1 MRSFCFA
8 AALLITLLGINV
20 YCYNFIKE
28 SSIKLE
34 NNIDEIVYYLNKND
48 DENVEKSFNELK
60 EQTIESKKVWFLI
73 INHEEIDNVDVKIKE
88 CEGYIKK
95 EADNELLA
103 SLNSLKFYINNIYE
117 REKVN
122 IPNIF

>member
-48 DENVEKSFNELK
+48 DENVKKSFNKLK

>member
-73 INHEEIDNVDVKIKE
+73 INHEEIDNVEVKIKE

>member
-48 DENVEKSFNELK
+48 DENVEKSFNKLK

>member
-34 NNIDEIVYYLNKND
+34 NNIDKIVYYLNKND
-48 DENVEKSFNELK
+48 DENVEKSFNKLK

>member
-48 DENVEKSFNELK
+48 NENVEKSFNKLK
-60 EQTIESKKVWFLI
+60 EQIIESKKVWFLI

-95 EADNELLA
+95 EARNKLLA